1 MMTKIGAGGA
11 GSSGGLVDYLEK
23 ENKLKPEQQAELWF
37 SQNRE
42 QVASQEVVA
51 QIDHNKRNL
60 GREDAKYYQVILAP
74 SQAELA
80 HIGSDSQKLQAFTR
94 ATMEQYAANFGKGIE
109 SKDLVWFA
117 KIEHSRSFDY
127 TNRAVQLGEQQK
139 GIAKS
144 GDQTHIHVIVSRTE
158 NLREY
163 MEGKKNEL
171 HQRKNPYHLSPLTN
185 HKATTKGPVV
195 GGFERNSFSQRT
207 EQRFDQAFS
216 YDRSLTESFRFLH
229 CMKYGDEQA
238 KGEMQRQAAA
248 ESQKRAQSHEQSQWV
263 EMYQQPGKVL
273 ENEFADDL
281 RAVLAKAY
289 EQKDVNDLGAAL
301 ATAQAERERQRVI
314 EEQKAEEARK
324 LALEAGTPERTKLAE
339 QEKIDR
345 QLKIE
350 QEPRNAPRISQGLSR

>member
-11 GSSGGLVDYLEK
+11 GSSGGLVEYLEK

-37 SQNRE
+37 SQHRE
-42 QVASQEVVA
+42 QLAGQEVVA

-117 KIEHSRSFDY
+117 KIEHSRRFDH
-127 TNRAVQLGEQQK
+127 TDRAVQLGEQQK
-139 GIAKS
+139 GIAKT

-163 MEGKKNEL
+163 AAGKKNEL
-171 HQRKNPYHLSPLTN
+171 HERKNPYHLSPLTN

-207 EQRFDQAFS
+207 EQTFDQAFH
-216 YDRSLTESFRFLH
+216 YERSLTESFRFLH

-238 KGEMQRQAAA
+238 KGEMQRQAT
-248 ESQKRAQSHEQSQWV
+248 EQGLKHAQSHEPGQRV
-263 EMYQQPGKVL
+263 EMAEQPGQTL
-273 ENEFADDL
+273 ENAFIDDL
-281 RAVLAKAY
+281 RAVLDKAY
-289 EQKDVNDLGAAL
+289 QQKDMDDLSTAL
-301 ATAQAERERQRVI
+301 ATAQAERERQRVE
-314 EEQKAEEARK
+314 EEQKAQEARK
-324 LALEAGTPERTKLAE
+324 LALEATKLAE

-350 QEPRNAPRISQGLSR
+350 QEPQNAPKLNQGLSR